1 MGNALEDQE
10 REKVSSKNEN
20 ANRHD
25 EKINFI
31 QKYFSKAYD
40 NPGSD
45 LALYLML
52 SVILI
57 V

>member
-25 EKINFI
+25 EKIKFH
-31 QKYFSKAYD
+31 SKIFLK
-40 NPGSD
+40 S
-45 LALYLML
+45 L
-52 SVILI
+52 
-57 V
+57 